1 MQLDNLEDQ
10 IRLEQEHWWFRARRR
25 IIGNIVRAL
34 VAPSKEALIV
44 DVGCGVGVD
53 AQALATDYEV
63 TGIDQ
68 WEEAIDLAARCF
80 PAVRFI
86 CGNAPDDL
94 GDLVHRTRLFLVT
107 DFLEH
112 VEDDRALFQPL
123 VEAARPGTYFL
134 LTVPT
139 VFADWSARDPRED
152 DFPRYNAARFM
163 RIWSY
168 LPVEEVLFAWADCR
182 FRWPLRL
189 PLVPTLTGLARP
201 REFNALPS
209 PPPRF
214 INWMLEKALVSE
226 SRRLLKQ
233 LRGPRR
239 CGYRAGTTLLAVLR
253 KKQG

>member
-1 MQLDNLEDQ
+1 MQLDNLGDQ

-86 CGNAPDDL
+86 CGNTPNDL
-94 GDLVHRTRLFLVT
+94 GNLVDRTRLFLVT

-112 VEDDRALFQPL
+112 VEDDRAMFQPL

-134 LTVPT
+134 VTVPT
-139 VFADWSARDPRED
+139 VFAGWSARDPRED
-152 DFPRYNAARFM
+152 DFPRYNAAKFM
-163 RIWSY
+163 GIWRC
-168 LPVEEVLFAWADCR
+168 LPIEEVLITWIDWR
-182 FRWPLRL
+182 FHWPLRV
-189 PLVPTLTGLARP
+189 PLVPTLAGLARP
-201 REFNALPS
+201 RAFDALPS
-209 PPPRF
+209 PPSRF
-214 INWMLEKALVSE
+214 INWFLEKILVGE
-226 SRRLLKQ
+226 SRLLLKQ
-233 LRGPRR
+233 LRGSRR
-239 CGYRAGTTLLAVLR
+239 SGYRAGSTLLAVLR